1 MHNYWKSPNST
12 AAEDLEHLQNEIV
25 ECVGIVEKLK
35 ERLMLTLDPLG
46 SERKSIS
53 TTDTEM
59 SALDD
64 NETEDYRR
72 WKNNPAER
80 R

>member
-1 MHNYWKSPNST
+1 
-12 AAEDLEHLQNEIV
+12 
-25 ECVGIVEKLK
+25 
-35 ERLMLTLDPLG
+35 MLTLDPLG